1 MPLKFNDK
9 LIAIDLPTYNVT
21 VLPSSNG
28 SVTATP
34 SSGVPGTIVSLIDTP
49 DSGYVLREYQ
59 LTGSSLIDSDKFM
72 IKKSDVS
79 VQPYFKPDID
89 VWDLT
94 TFNDTS
100 WQDTLV
106 TDGSNN
112 GVVTIS
118 KASQFINFGNTVTT
132 FYSSNSLSSLR
143 ADITKHFIFNDTSSL
158 TTVQDVYSTLSGSGV
173 KANTS
178 NYGLIIGMP
187 SNMQLTIN
195 GNGHILTGLY
205 CYTTDN
211 ANAGSF
217 MRADGSSSNTTLKDF
232 TFDRCLFRSNSQA
245 SAGFC
250 MLNNG
255 ATVTTSFLNFNKC
268 AISSESTAS
277 YQSLAF
283 GFLNTSNSSTYNHV
297 QTSFYCCGFRG
308 AKSWSSYS
316 CGDGGISDW
325 SSTPTFVSNWTDST
339 YISPVKLGGNG
350 TMSLL
355 AGYRANLTQY
365 GTNTYYN
372 LGTGITGQGTSV
384 NSVDDA
390 LSTFNNTTLAL
401 SRPEFALVL
410 RDDNLYHAIE
420 V

>member
-1 MPLKFNDK
+1 MKK
-9 LIAIDLPTYNVT
+9 LLHFVNPVYNVN
-21 VLPSSNG
+21 VLQSENG
-28 SVTATP
+28 SVSASPISGTYGTEVTLTNTP
-34 SSGVPGTIVSLIDTP
+34 AE
-49 DSGYVLREYQ
+49 GYVFDKYE
-59 LTGSSLIDSDKFM
+59 LTGATLYDGNKFK

-79 VQPYFKPDID
+79 VQGLFEHEWNT
-89 VWDLT
+89 WDRS

-106 TDGSNN
+106 TDESNN

-118 KASQFINFGNTVTT
+118 KASQFVNFGNNVTT
-132 FYSSNSLSSLR
+132 FYSSHSLSSLR
-143 ADITKHFIFNDTSSL
+143 ADITKHLRFNDTSSL
-158 TTVQDVYSTLSGSGV
+158 TTVQEVYSTLYGSGV

-178 NYGLIIGMP
+178 NYGLIIGVP
-187 SNMQLTIN
+187 ASMQLTIN
-195 GNGHILTGLY
+195 GNGHVLNGLY
-205 CYTTDN
+205 CYTTAN

-217 MRADGSSSNTTLKDF
+217 MRADNRSNITLKDF

-250 MLNNG
+250 MLNGG

-277 YQSLAF
+277 YQALAF
-283 GFLNTSNSSTYNHV
+283 GFLNDNSSSKYDHI

-308 AKSWSSYS
+308 ARSWSDYS
-316 CGDGGISDW
+316 CGDGGISNW
-325 SSTPTFVSNWTDST
+325 SSTNFVSHWTDST

-350 TMSLL
+350 TMKLL
-355 AGYRANLTQY
+355 AGNRASLTQY

-372 LGTGITGQGTSV
+372 LGAGITGQGTIV
-384 NSVDDA
+384 NSVDDS
-390 LSTFNNTTLAL
+390 LSTFNNTALAL
-401 SRPEFALVL
+401 SRPDFALVL
-410 RDDNLYHAIE
+410 SNDNLYHALE